1 MNLARLRDIARR
13 LLDPERRR
21 SLEEAEAEILRL
33 REVGQEYF
41 DELQAT
47 RRRLSEAQT
56 RRDELVAEAR
66 EERARGIGSHTYVC
80 IVCGHQV
87 QDPVPEGEDPEHHG
101 SPRPDGKCSFCLS
114 HWMVRKRPGL
124 RCMTLAVVQY
134 ASKSDEHWWTLGGG
148 EFDRRDW
155 MRKVRRLR
163 VRNCI
168 LPNGAEDIPF

>member
-1 MNLARLRDIARR
+1 MRTTLHRLRDIARR
-13 LLDPERRR
+13 LLDLKRRR

-47 RRRLSEAQT
+47 RRRLSEAQS

-80 IVCGHQV
+80 IVCGHEV
-87 QDPVPEGEDPEHHG
+87 QDPVPEGEDPKHHG

-124 RCMTLAVVQY
+124 RCLPADVVDVGWDLYGPALAVWVDKVLD
-134 ASKSDEHWWTLGGG
+134 A
-148 EFDRRDW
+148 RR
-155 MRKVRRLR
+155 RS
-163 VRNCI
+163 CI
-168 LPNGAEDIPF
+168 RDDGAEDIPF

>member
-1 MNLARLRDIARR
+1 MRTTLHRLRDIARR
-13 LLDPERRR
+13 LLDLKRRR

-80 IVCGHQV
+80 IVCGHEV

-101 SPRPDGKCSFCLS
+101 SPRPDGKCPTCLS

-124 RCMTLAVVQY
+124 RCLPVCVVDCDWDFNEPADAY
-134 ASKSDEHWWTLGGG
+134 DAWMNKVLDA
-148 EFDRRDW
+148 RR
-155 MRKVRRLR
+155 RS
-163 VRNCI
+163 CI
-168 LPNGAEDIPF
+168 RDDGAEDIPF

>member
-1 MNLARLRDIARR
+1 MRTTLHRLRDIARR
-13 LLDPERRR
+13 LLALKRRR

-80 IVCGHQV
+80 IVCGHEV

-101 SPRPDGKCSFCLS
+101 SPRPDGKCPTCLS

-124 RCMTLAVVQY
+124 RCLPYEAVVCDWNWDKLD
-134 ASKSDEHWWTLGGG
+134 AEDDE
-148 EFDRRDW
+148 W
-155 MRKVRRLR
+155 MRVVRDARNH
-163 VRNCI
+163 NCI
-168 LPNGAEDIPF
+168 RGDGAEDIPF

>member
-13 LLDPERRR
+13 LLDLKRRR

-56 RRDELVAEAR
+56 RRDELVVEAR

-80 IVCGHQV
+80 IVCGHEV

-114 HWMVRKRPGL
+114 HWVVRKRPGL
-124 RCMTLAVVQY
+124 RCLPHAAVDCAWVWNEDVAGY
-134 ASKSDEHWWTLGGG
+134 GVWCD
-148 EFDRRDW
+148 
-155 MRKVRRLR
+155 KVARSR

-168 LPNGAEDIPF
+168 QDDGAEDIPF

>member
-1 MNLARLRDIARR
+1 
-13 LLDPERRR
+13 
-21 SLEEAEAEILRL
+21 
-33 REVGQEYF
+33 
-41 DELQAT
+41 
-47 RRRLSEAQT
+47 
-56 RRDELVAEAR
+56 
-66 EERARGIGSHTYVC
+66 
-80 IVCGHQV
+80 
-87 QDPVPEGEDPEHHG
+87 
-101 SPRPDGKCSFCLS
+101 
-114 HWMVRKRPGL
+114 MVRKRPGL